1 MISITGFLMTVFWG
15 LVGGLVYLAYRPSG
29 GLHLEEMEEEVSA
42 LEESIEKTAWKKL
55 RPRVIANFAITAD
68 GKISTRNYTPT
79 GFTGPKDKDRLRK
92 IRSLGDAVTGRGQ
105 HRDQRSHEPRPVIA
119 QPCRRIAP
127 RGQSAEP
134 LRVVASNRGQVS
146 TDWKVFHSGSAPR
159 VIFSTRQMPV
169 KTRDALAPLADL
181 WLFEDSQ
188 VDLPA
193 ACFPSFAR
201 NMACEPSF
209 AKAARRFFVPCWKSG
224 PSMNYT

>member
-1 MISITGFLMTVFWG
+1 M
-15 LVGGLVYLAYRPSG
+15 
-29 GLHLEEMEEEVSA
+29 
-42 LEESIEKTAWKKL
+42 KKL

-92 IRSLGDAVTGRGQ
+92 IRSLGDAVLAGANTVINDHMSLGLSSRSLQ
-105 HRDQRSHEPRPVIA
+105 RD
-119 QPCRRIAP
+119 RIS

-193 ACFPSFAR
+193 MLSILREEYGVRTLVCEGGPSLFRSLLEIGAVD
-201 NMACEPSF
+201 ELHLTWSPQVF
-209 AKAARRFFVPCWKSG
+209 GGAKAPTLTSLPEKFLPKTVRGRLTAMDVTDGECFLTYRLSSR
-224 PSMNYT
+224 